1 MTLTIGSIVLAS
13 VYFVVAWIT
22 KKTSIGFDRR
32 ERVLWTAIPIALALL
47 GINKLF
53 EGALTNVGRMVA
65 FDQGWYAHRR
75 VFQIWLIA
83 SVLAICSIGAIVLL
97 LSARQASLSTRLALS
112 ATIMLL
118 ALGLMRDVSLHQL
131 DHLIGERIMGLKL
144 NWLLDV
150 GGLGLVLLAHRR
162 AKSSR

>member
-1 MTLTIGSIVLAS
+1 MTPTIGSIVLAS

-22 KKTSIGFDRR
+22 KKASIGFDRW
-32 ERVLWTAIPIALALL
+32 ERALWTAIPIALAAL

-53 EGALTNVGRMVA
+53 EGALTNVGRMIA
-65 FDQGWYAHRR
+65 FDQGWYAQRR
-75 VFQIWLIA
+75 VFQVWLVA
-83 SVLAICSIGAIVLL
+83 SILAICSVGAIVLL
-97 LSARQASLSTRLALS
+97 LSARQASFSTRVALS

-118 ALGLMRDVSLHQL
+118 ALGLTRDVSLHQI

-150 GGLGLVLLAHRR
+150 GGLGLVLFAHGR
-162 AKSSR
+162 AKK

>member
-1 MTLTIGSIVLAS
+1 M
-13 VYFVVAWIT
+13 
-22 KKTSIGFDRR
+22 
-32 ERVLWTAIPIALALL
+32 LWAAIPIALALL

-53 EGALTNVGRMVA
+53 EGALTNVGRLIA

-75 VFQIWLIA
+75 VLQIWLVG

-97 LSARQASLSTRLALS
+97 LSARQASLSTRVALS

-118 ALGLMRDVSLHQL
+118 ALGLTRDVSLHQV

-150 GGLGLVLLAHRR
+150 GGLGLVLFAQMR
-162 AKSSR
+162 AATSALSGERVCKITPRASQRSTHIS

>member
-1 MTLTIGSIVLAS
+1 MTLAIGSIVLAS
-13 VYFVVAWIT
+13 AYFVVAWIT
-22 KKTSIGFDRR
+22 KKASIRFDRR
-32 ERVLWTAIPIALALL
+32 ERVLWTAIPITLALL
-47 GINKLF
+47 GINKLL
-53 EGALTNVGRMVA
+53 EGALTNVGRLVA

-75 VFQIWLIA
+75 VFQTWLVA

-112 ATIMLL
+112 AAIMLL
-118 ALGLMRDVSLHQL
+118 ALGLTRDVSLHQI

-150 GGLGLVLLAHRR
+150 GGLGLVLFAQGR
-162 AKSSR
+162 AKSGR

>member
-1 MTLTIGSIVLAS
+1 MDGDL
-13 VYFVVAWIT
+13 
-22 KKTSIGFDRR
+22 DRAR
-32 ERVLWTAIPIALALL
+32 LL

-53 EGALTNVGRMVA
+53 EGALTNVGRMIA

-97 LSARQASLSTRLALS
+97 LSARQASLSTRVALS

-118 ALGLMRDVSLHQL
+118 ALEHDPEKCEAIFRK
-131 DHLIGERIMGLKL
+131 DH
-144 NWLLDV
+144 
-150 GGLGLVLLAHRR
+150 AQTTT
-162 AKSSR
+162 